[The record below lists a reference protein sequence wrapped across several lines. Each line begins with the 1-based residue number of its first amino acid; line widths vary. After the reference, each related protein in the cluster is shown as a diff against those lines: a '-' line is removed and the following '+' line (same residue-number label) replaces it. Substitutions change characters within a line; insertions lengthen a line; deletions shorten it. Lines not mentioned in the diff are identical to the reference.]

1 MKFFVAGLTEILAGG
16 ISGEHGAIDPKFFW
30 ECQQKIVDG
39 TLGLGL
45 QVRRIHKD
53 FSHTVDNLISYK
65 KSRFKLD
72 SLKLQSVLQI
82 FKAK

>member
-45 QVRRIHKD
+45 QVRRIHKNI
-53 FSHTVDNLISYK
+53 SHTVDNRLSY
-65 KSRFKLD
+65 
-72 SLKLQSVLQI
+72 
-82 FKAK
+82 